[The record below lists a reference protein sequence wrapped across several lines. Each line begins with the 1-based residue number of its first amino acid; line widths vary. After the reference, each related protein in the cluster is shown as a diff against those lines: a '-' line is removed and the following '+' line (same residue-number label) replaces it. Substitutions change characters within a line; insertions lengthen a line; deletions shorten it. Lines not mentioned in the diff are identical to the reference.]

1 MDALIALAIKNK
13 QTRTSPLSGMLGYLI
28 KRQIIAI
35 RGKQTVSFR
44 RGNGK
49 HGQTS
54 KYFCDAT
61 PRRPL
66 IRRTCFLY
74 SNPAHDGTEGIPP
87 AATHSQHLIVSLKAS
102 QKRNQQA
109 FREAC
114 SAFSILRTTASLSP
128 FSDRLIHRRRY
139 LLSPL
144 KQRIISHGFHRFHN
158 L

>member
-13 QTRTSPLSGMLGYLI
+13 QTLTSPLSGMLGYLI

-66 IRRTCFLY
+66 IRITCLFVHQ
-74 SNPAHDGTEGIPP
+74 SGTR
-87 AATHSQHLIVSLKAS
+87 
-102 QKRNQQA
+102 RNG
-109 FREAC
+109 RHP
-114 SAFSILRTTASLSP
+114 SRSDP
-128 FSDRLIHRRRY
+128 FPTFDRLPESIPKTKSTSVSGSLFSLFHPSDDSFSLPFFR
-139 LLSPL
+139 SSHPPS
-144 KQRIISHGFHRFHN
+144 KISSFPP
-158 L
+158 